1 MSPAGGFKKRLDE
14 FSRKKYAVPIGLA
27 LTIVITTLLLVFL
40 WYECFSLILI
50 AIVAYA
56 IPFYLGLKN
65 RKKLALF
72 GVVLFIILGLAFTA
86 SSFYTFKGFEGSTV
100 GSDNNILI
108 NGKVAP
114 YQGDASTTYAFSVLF
129 VGDNGTGQVWTNIS
143 NVWPGDVDS
152 INETMVKFGPEPGG
166 YVFVLNKTLP
176 KGIYQYHFVALSGS
190 DYVRTSTWAIGP
202 LAVSDEVLFEQLL
215 YTRMVVVWLE
225 IGTLF
230 YMILALTWWMDS
242 SKKRTEELRKRM
254 EEDKKT
260 KDASKQKIGKE
271 SAVGKPGTKKKTV
284 EKFVCSECGEEVPA
298 DAKKCPRCGE
308 PFEEE
313 AELICTS
320 CGAKVKESD
329 KKCWNCGKEF
339 EN

>member
-56 IPFYLGLKN
+56 IPFYFGLKN

-72 GVVLFIILGLAFTA
+72 GLALFIYLGLAFA
-86 SSFYTFKGFEGSTV
+86 VSSFYTYAEYPGDHLSSNDSILVNGTVEPYRGDGSTTF
-100 GSDNNILI
+100 I
-108 NGKVAP
+108 
-114 YQGDASTTYAFSVLF
+114 FSVMLA
-129 VGDNGTGQVWTNIS
+129 GGNSSGQVWANIS
-143 NVWPGDVDS
+143 EIWPGDLPSV
-152 INETMVKFGPEPGG
+152 NQTMAPYEPAPVPGG
-166 YVFVLNKTLP
+166 QVFVLNKTLP
-176 KGIYQYHFVALSGS
+176 AGIYAYHFTTFDGTTWSM
-190 DYVRTSTWAIGP
+190 TSIQGFGP
-202 LAVSDEVLFEQLL
+202 LTISDGVLFEQML
-215 YTRMVVVWLE
+215 YTRMVLVWLQ

-242 SKKRTEELRKRM
+242 SKKRAEELRKRM
-254 EEDKKT
+254 EEDKKK
-260 KDASKQKIGKE
+260 KDA
-271 SAVGKPGTKKKTV
+271 AKPGKRKEAQTDVKKKII
-284 EKFVCSECGEEVPA
+284 EKFVCSECGAEVPV
-298 DAKKCPRCGE
+298 DAKKCPHCGE